1 MDAAR
6 AVFDET
12 LQNEKNEPK
21 PDEVRL
27 ESYGGRS
34 DYAVLYD
41 LISCEAITRNRHPPS
56 VKVSPWIEPESDR
69 Q

>member
-6 AVFDET
+6 AVFDEA
-12 LQNEKNEPK
+12 LQDEKNEPK
-21 PDEVRL
+21 PDGVRL
-27 ESYGGRS
+27 EAHGGRS

-41 LISCEAITRNRHPPS
+41 LIFLRSHHQKQTSA
-56 VKVSPWIEPESDR
+56 VSDGFPVIEPESDR